1 MTRKIILHTLRCDK
15 TEDYFGG
22 DECIL
27 EVFTDGKQRI
37 QLKQDMKAGGTWSL
51 GKSYDFNQDASVKLW
66 DEDNPSLGDPN
77 DFLGEVKVGVVDA
90 NFATAKFTKGADY
103 TLTYSVTVDRPPQP
117 ASTPPSH
124 VTIELLD
131 VYCGNTEDVTGA
143 DDFYILG
150 GLTVFDSQASAMD
163 PALAKAILTKPV
175 KINDGQTKP
184 LSYTVFDADVKG
196 SAVIYMEMAA
206 YDEDFAKDWSQYQVW
221 AGMAATAVG
230 TIVGIVATPVA
241 GTVVGAVLAGANQAA
256 GWDKDDR
263 LGIHAHTIT
272 VKDLKPGET
281 IHEWKMVETGIGW
294 STWDYRVRYKV
305 TVK

>member
-37 QLKQDMKAGGTWSL
+37 QLKKDMKEGDTWSL
-51 GKSYDFNQDASVKLW
+51 DKSYDFNQDASVKLW
-66 DEDNPSLGDPN
+66 DEDNPSSGDPN
-77 DFLGEVKVGVVDA
+77 DFLGELKVGVVNA

-103 TLTYSVTVDRPPQP
+103 ALTYSVTADRPPYVP
-117 ASTPPSH
+117 TPPSH

-143 DDFYILG
+143 DDFYIFG
-150 GLTVFDSQASAMD
+150 GVTVFDSQASAID
-163 PALAKAILTKPV
+163 PTLARAILTKPV

-184 LSYTVFDADVKG
+184 LHYTVFDADVKG
-196 SAVIYMEMAA
+196 SSVIYMEMAA
-206 YDEDFAKDWSQYQVW
+206 YDEDFAKDWNQYQVW
-221 AGMAATAVG
+221 YGMASSAVAA
-230 TIVGIVATPVA
+230 IVGFVVTPAA
-241 GTVVGAVLAGANQAA
+241 GTVVAGVLAGVNQIAA
-256 GWDKDDR
+256 KDKDDR
-263 LGIHAHTIT
+263 LGIHTHTIT